1 VDLGELVR
9 VGSAI
14 SVLSVGLRVAPGVD
28 CHCGAERGRVVY
40 SWSERGGGGG
50 KWTKLAKGP
59 FREAMPMA
67 RRSVIGG
74 DVLDG

>member
-1 VDLGELVR
+1 MGLGELVR
-9 VGSAI
+9 TRSAI
-14 SVLSVGLRVAPGVD
+14 SVLSVGLRVAPGAD

-40 SWSERGGGGG
+40 SCSKGEGGG

-59 FREAMPMA
+59 FREAMPME

>member
-1 VDLGELVR
+1 MR
-9 VGSAI
+9 AGSAI
-14 SVLSVGLRVAPGVD
+14 SVSSAGLWVAPGVD

-40 SWSERGGGGG
+40 SWSKGGGGGG

-59 FREAMPMA
+59 FGKVMPTE